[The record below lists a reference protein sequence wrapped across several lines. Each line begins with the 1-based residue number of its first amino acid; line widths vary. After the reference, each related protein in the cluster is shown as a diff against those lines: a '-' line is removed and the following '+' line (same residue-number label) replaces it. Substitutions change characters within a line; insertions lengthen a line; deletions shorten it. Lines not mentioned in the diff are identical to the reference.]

1 MNVEVLF
8 FASLR
13 DVVGLAGISLLL
25 PEPAGQ
31 VELLA
36 VLGERFS
43 ATAMKAL
50 QAENVRVS
58 VNQMLA
64 TQPFH
69 YSDGDEIAFL
79 PPITGG

>member
-1 MNVEVLF
+1 MDVEVLF

-13 DVVGLAGISLLL
+13 DVVGMPRISVQL

-31 VELLA
+31 GELLA
-36 VLGERFS
+36 VLAERFS
-43 ATAMKAL
+43 EETMTAL
-50 QAENVRVS
+50 QAENVRVC
-58 VNQMLA
+58 VNQTLA
-64 TQPFH
+64 TPPLD

>member
-1 MNVEVLF
+1 MDVDVLF

-13 DVVGLAGISLLL
+13 DVVGAASISVQL
-25 PEPAGQ
+25 PVPAGQ
-31 VELLA
+31 RELLA

-43 ATAMKAL
+43 DTVMQAL
-50 QAENVRVS
+50 QAENVRIS
-58 VNQMLA
+58 VNKTLA
-64 TQPFH
+64 TQPLN